1 MMTAEACLIELDG
14 RAYAWDAATQALRPL
29 AQAPWK
35 DSAMAESFP
44 KLTTLVSD
52 YGGVPQL
59 REVCGRPRYLDSI
72 LARQLREEGEAV
84 MGNVII
90 TDSESPIDERCA
102 MVLYQVIERPHYSR
116 YVSLVDASSEACL
129 LHSTSRLY
137 SLAANDYKRGS
148 TLLLFAHHE
157 VLDLVAVEAG
167 AVVGFRRLSGAF
179 NGELRVERLSDLR
192 DQVNA
197 LNQHLRNGLER
208 MAVYEW
214 LHDGSSGRSDWPQEI
229 SEHLQLPMVAVAS
242 GEVTIDG
249 RARFSHWL
257 PLLDRLSYRTTSAP
271 SRNRWMAAAVA
282 VMPLL
287 ALGLFLANAGLFMQ
301 YGSSTLSARVIAAE
315 LEGLNQIIRSMRE
328 REALVLAEYQPVLD
342 SMEAITE
349 ARRLPGYAEILAEL
363 HPILNSELVV
373 ELDGVRMTYP
383 GDTGYRRTAT
393 LGRDAVATASGEGVL
408 IELAGS
414 FLGDAMTVM
423 DTFDE
428 LSRRL
433 GRDAYRLLDSEVS
446 TGAQSTDFMMIL
458 ERLPNER

>member
-14 RAYAWDAATQALRPL
+14 RAYAWDASAQALRSL

-35 DSAMAESFP
+35 DSAASESFP
-44 KLTTLVSD
+44 QLTALVSD

-59 REVCGRPRYLDSI
+59 REVCGRPRYMDSI

-90 TDSESPIDERCA
+90 TDAASPIDERCA
-102 MVLYQVIERPHYSR
+102 MVLYQVVERPHYSR
-116 YVSLVDASSEACL
+116 YVSLLDASTEACL
-129 LHSTSRLY
+129 LHSVSRLY
-137 SLAANDYKRGS
+137 ALAAKDHKRGS

-157 VLDLVAVEAG
+157 ALDLVAVEAG
-167 AVVGFRRLSGAF
+167 AVVGFRRLSGMF
-179 NGELRVERLSDLR
+179 NGEFRSERLNDVR

-197 LNQHLRNGLER
+197 LNQHLRSGLER

-214 LHDGSSGRSDWPQEI
+214 LHDGGDERAAWVQAVSD
-229 SEHLQLPMVAVAS
+229 HLQLPVVAVAS
-242 GEVTIDG
+242 GELTLDG
-249 RARFSHWL
+249 QSQLSHWL
-257 PLLDRLSYRTTSAP
+257 PLLDRLSFRTTSAP
-271 SRNRWMAAAVA
+271 ARNRWMAAAVA
-282 VMPLL
+282 VMPVL

-301 YGSSTLSARVIAAE
+301 YGSSTLNARALSAEI
-315 LEGLNQIIRSMRE
+315 EGLNHTIRSMRE
-328 REALVLAEYQPVLD
+328 REALVLAEYQPVLAA
-342 SMEAITE
+342 MEAITE

-363 HPILNSELVV
+363 YPILNSDLVV

-383 GDTGYRRTAT
+383 GEASYRRIAT
-393 LGRDAVATASGEGVL
+393 MGRDAVATALGEGVL

-446 TGAQSTDFMMIL
+446 AGAQSTDFMMIL
-458 ERLPNER
+458 ERLPHEK